1 MEKQKQDKRG
11 IITFAKQLV
20 DEEITTRARR
30 KELE

>member
-20 DEEITTRARR
+20 DEKTTTRARR